1 MWCPWQRVGGDAHFT
16 AWANSTADG
25 IVSVASDR
33 FSDPV
38 GNFNKDGADANN
50 TVTITR
56 ELKIRSHTL
65 SVLVDKGVLG
75 PFPRFLPD
83 LTEEI
88 TMTGNTDTSHTV
100 SHQGTKFKYS
110 DIDALITTVIRNGE
124 FTEEFRK
131 EIADQYPTIGNIA
144 YKDAGPFMSLV
155 MIPPLGP
162 RVSGSA

>member
-1 MWCPWQRVGGDAHFT
+1 M
-16 AWANSTADG
+16 
-25 IVSVASDR
+25 ASDR

-110 DIDALITTVIRNGE
+110 DIDALITTVIRDGE

-131 EIADQYPTIGNIA
+131 EITELVPSLSEIRYQEVV
-144 YKDAGPFMSLV
+144 SLV
-155 MIPPLGP
+155 GAANVDSILIYVAGADGNY
-162 RVSGSA
+162 VG